1 MTNELI
7 LFPSLTYS
15 TQYDILGDVAANGLS
30 SFLMAE

>member
-15 TQYDILGDVAANGLS
+15 TQYDILGDVAANGLI